1 MKKILKGVIFVLLCI
16 WQLPQLL
23 VAAVMLPFCG
33 KLRLVAKR
41 HYNYCF
47 EGSKMMGGISLGPIC
62 IVSKSLAKYPE
73 AIAHET
79 DGHTVDS
86 KIMGPFYLLIIGLP
100 SMLNATF
107 NFTKCYYDFYPERW
121 ANKHAG
127 LEVNHYCRLEFKEK
141 EVQK

>member
-1 MKKILKGVIFVLLCI
+1 MKKVLNIAIFVLLCI

-23 VAAVMLPFCG
+23 VAAVMLLFCG
-33 KLRLVAKR
+33 KLKLVAKR

-47 EGSKMMGGISLGPIC
+47 EGSKMKGGISLGPIC
-62 IVSKSLAKYPE
+62 IVSKSLANYPE
-73 AIAHET
+73 GVAHEI

-86 KIMGPFYLLIIGLP
+86 KIMGPLYLLIVGLP
-100 SMLNATF
+100 SLMNATL
-107 NFTKCYYDFYPERW
+107 NFTSCYYDFYAERW

-141 EVQK
+141 EVQE